1 MLLGQAAKAWLLI
14 VAFMYMHSAISAW
27 QVETD
32 ASKLQFEQVPPLHHL
47 QLHRC
52 ISKHA
57 EVFDVMDLH
66 AGHAMSGMLCK
77 TETAVA
83 LGFIRLDT

>member
-14 VAFMYMHSAISAW
+14 VAFMYKHSAISAW
-27 QVETD
+27 QAETD
-32 ASKLQFEQVPPLHHL
+32 ASKLQFKQVPPLHPL

-66 AGHAMSGMLCK
+66 GHAMSGMLCK

-83 LGFIRLDT
+83 LGFIRLHT